1 MMRTVVRA
9 GTGTACDIS
18 GLAVCGKTGTAETGQ
33 GRDHAWF
40 TCFAP
45 METPRLVVT
54 VLVEH
59 GGFGARAALPIAR
72 ELLRKA
78 QELGYLEGEL

>member
-1 MMRTVVRA
+1 
-9 GTGTACDIS
+9 
-18 GLAVCGKTGTAETGQ
+18 
-33 GRDHAWF
+33 
-40 TCFAP
+40 

-72 ELLRKA
+72 ELLKCA
-78 QELGYLEGEL
+78 QELGYFGGER